1 MEERSPERRGVLIE
15 PSTSAA
21 YVTLDPMVQTHAPQ
35 AKVPKKP
42 FIPFMQDFK
51 AELVG
56 RPGKYFL
63 FIFGMKPM

>member
-1 MEERSPERRGVLIE
+1 MEERSERRGVIIE

-35 AKVPKKP
+35 AKVQKKP
-42 FIPFMQDFK
+42 FIPFMHDFK

-56 RPGKYFL
+56 RPGK
-63 FIFGMKPM
+63 